1 MIHFSNIMFEKANY
15 IFQRPLELGADLVM
29 HSCTKFM
36 GGHSDLI
43 LGAVSTNNESL
54 GNRLRRVQKFRG
66 ATPSSFDCYLLHR
79 SLMTLE
85 VR

>member
-1 MIHFSNIMFEKANY
+1 M
-15 IFQRPLELGADLVM
+15 GADLVM

-43 LGAVSTNNESL
+43 LGALSTNNESL
-54 GNRLRRVQKFRG
+54 GLSLRKVQKYRG

-85 VR
+85 VNHVRIQCYFLSQCSEIEK